1 MTNVH
6 PSTARATLT
15 ALLLAAAGSAWACGL
30 ENPYSVASQRGMMN
44 LAFPQS
50 AWVRTAIWQA
60 QMDGELPR
68 DPAPRGADFSPQGIA
83 SLQLMRATGLLQ
95 LLARR
100 LDTQPHAAQPPAL
113 SVVLMGAMLW
123 TRMEPQAAGG
133 WQTRVHVAGP
143 EAGDVVIVTD
153 TPAVEAIA
161 VAGMGF
167 ERAIELGLVR
177 LYGPEAQVV
186 AARTLLN
193 ATP

>member
-1 MTNVH
+1 MTWMH
-6 PSTARATLT
+6 PRPARTTLS

-44 LAFPQS
+44 LAYPQS

-60 QMDGELPR
+60 QMEGELPR
-68 DPAPRGADFSPQGIA
+68 DPAPRSADFTPQGVA
-83 SLQLMRATGLLQ
+83 ALQLMRATGLLQ

-100 LDTQPHAAQPPAL
+100 LGTQPYAAQPPAL
-113 SVVLMGAMLW
+113 SVVLMGPMLW
-123 TRMEPQAAGG
+123 TRMEPQAGGG
-133 WQTRVHVAGP
+133 WQARVHVAGP

-153 TPAVEAIA
+153 TPAVEAVA

-177 LYGPEAQVV
+177 LYGPEPQVV
-186 AARTLLN
+186 AARTLLS